1 MYDPEILSAF
11 LQKNGYETVTV
22 STDWANIVKGK
33 YQDAVASASLPVVD
47 MRCPKILGLLEKIDI
62 PSSVTIPEIEPI
74 LIHCERE
81 ISQRKDLHG
90 AEKII
95 STPCKALADMGNA
108 LCLPETTFLPW
119 NEFLC
124 ITGSTLAAV
133 PPKKSPIPPGFFE
146 DLGFPAAPSQ
156 ERRRFGN
163 FFKTKHLRLTCL
175 NCYSAKTAVTTVT
188 ASQDAPTRL
197 VSLQPAHHTAH
208 FPPFLFEKDMIY

>member
-1 MYDPEILSAF
+1 MKYIWINPVTESMYDPEILSAF
-11 LQKNGYETVTV
+11 LQKKGYETVTV

-47 MRCPKILGLLEKIDI
+47 MRCPKILGLLEKIGI

-74 LIHCERE
+74 LIHCGRE
-81 ISQRKDLHG
+81 ISQREDLRG
-90 AEKII
+90 TEKII
-95 STPCKALADMGNA
+95 TTPCKALADMGNA

-146 DLGFPAAPSQ
+146 DLGFSCRSITG
-156 ERRRFGN
+156 EKEIRE
-163 FFKTKHLRLTCL
+163 
-175 NCYSAKTAVTTVT
+175 
-188 ASQDAPTRL
+188 
-197 VSLQPAHHTAH
+197 
-208 FPPFLFEKDMIY
+208 LFQNQTFETDLLELLFCEDGCHNGDGITGCAD